1 LWQLFGP
8 YGAVT
13 SVKIIRDYQTHKC
26 KGYGFVT
33 MTNYDDAIIA
43 VYSLNGSKLGDRV
56 LQVSFK
62 KPRQMNLVH

>member
-1 LWQLFGP
+1 MMQ
-8 YGAVT
+8 
-13 SVKIIRDYQTHKC
+13 IIRDYQTHKC